1 MICFTRIPL
10 KDFIKKHNPQEPK
23 KETIENFEKE
33 INNLLENAPKQDDEE
48 FQKNEINK
56 FLKNTYGYDCNT
68 YKKVDSAI
76 YVDGEVRV
84 LIEVKALN
92 NRNEFP
98 KNRENPISK
107 AFCQM
112 VLYFLEEIEKEKN
125 NSLKHT
131 IICNAHEFFL
141 FDCKD
146 LLFLKED
153 KRIKD
158 FYKKCAKKEGTDS
171 SKPKFYKDLEQYL
184 QEDFQGELRYTHFN
198 LSNYDPKELP
208 LIYQVLSQEVL
219 LKQRKTLDANTL
231 NKDFYEELLYILGL
245 EEQNDKGKI
254 LIKPSRT
261 QNSLSAALK
270 KKYENLDDEEVMAL
284 LIAWNNR
291 ILFLRLLESLLIS
304 FKHFEKPFLTTENFK
319 DFNAL
324 NTLFFEV
331 LAKKNSE
338 RSLNKEDKILEKIPY
353 LNSSLFDQTPLELKG
368 HEIRLLENKKLEL
381 YQNSVLKK
389 HENYQEKKELPLL
402 KYLFEFLRLY
412 KFTTTPKDIKD
423 NTDTSESRLINP
435 SVLGLVFE
443 KLNGYK
449 EGSFYTPSFITS
461 YMCKESI
468 TPIVLDKFNA
478 IYQWDCENLK
488 ALREKIDR
496 NFSNEKAK
504 EYLNT
509 LLTLRICDPAVG
521 SGHFLVSALN
531 EMVLIAYE
539 LGLIASLYRHE
550 LRLEN
555 DEIIIHHAQTGEIF
569 NYKKPHSEN
578 DPHHQIQKELF
589 ELKKDI
595 IENCLFGV
603 DINPNSCEITK
614 LRLWIELLKYSY
626 YIFEKGKN
634 TNNLETLPN
643 IDINIKC
650 ANSLVSRFALKD
662 KALLKTEKNKNLEYY
677 IAEYKELVK
686 IYKDPKI
693 LESLTRPIKDSNAVR
708 KYAKER
714 LYQELAQNPNK
725 DFKKALN
732 DRIEKIK
739 EAFKLTLEPP
749 QKELKFKKF
758 LKEHLELYGK
768 SILEEAN
775 DNGLELE
782 ALALEKKMA
791 HEGLFHDY
799 TPYPKLDKTD
809 KVVGLEHFNRY
820 VLTSYKDLQ
829 DENERYANALEWRF
843 EFPEVLNDE
852 GDFLGFDCIIGNPPY
867 IRQEH
872 IKDLK
877 PLLQK
882 QYQDFYN
889 STADIYTYFFALA
902 YHLLKEKGFN
912 AFITSNKYARAKY
925 GAKLRELLLKKTTL
939 VSYMELNALKVFE
952 SAAVDTSIMS
962 FIKQTPPK
970 ESDFE
975 YYEPTPND
983 KDDLKSTPHLPMKQN
998 ALSTESFIFANATLL
1013 DLRDKIESVGT
1024 PLKDWDIQINYGIKT
1039 GANEAFII
1047 PTEKREEILKN
1058 CDDAQKDERGM
1069 SERERT
1075 KELIKP
1081 ILRGK
1086 DIKRYSYEW
1095 ADLWVIIAKF
1105 GSHEF
1110 LEVEYPTIYNHLL
1123 QYKDQLEQRGQCR
1136 YSRGPQNSNKPY
1148 PGQHHWLELD
1158 NNPKDSYLQDFEK
1171 EKIVYG
1177 EIVQEPRFYLDNG
1190 ECELGVFYAE
1200 ATSFILTGE
1209 HLRYLLGML
1218 HSKLITFAFKTFY
1231 AGGGLGESGYRYK
1244 KAFIERLP
1252 IPQITEKNQ
1261 ELADKITDG
1270 AKQIL
1275 ALKAK
1280 DPKANTQGLEK
1291 EIDAL
1296 VYQLY
1301 HLTDEEIKTI
1311 ENGQ

>member
-1 MICFTRIPL
+1 MIKFAHMSL
-10 KDFIKKHNPQEPK
+10 KDFIKKYNPQEPK

-33 INNLLENAPKQDDEE
+33 INSLLENAKRQDGEE
-48 FQKNEINK
+48 FQKNEINS
-56 FLKNTYGYDCNT
+56 FLKNTYDYHCNT
-68 YKKVDSAI
+68 YEKVDSAI
-76 YVDGEVRV
+76 YVDGKAWV

-98 KNRENPISK
+98 KNRENPLSK

-112 VLYFLEEIEKEKN
+112 VFYFLKEIKNN
-125 NSLKHT
+125 NSLKHA

-146 LLFLKED
+146 LLFLKDD
-153 KRIKD
+153 KRIKK
-158 FYKKCAKKEGTDS
+158 FYKNCTSKEGTDS

-198 LSNYDPKELP
+198 LSDDFKELP

-219 LKQRKTLDANTL
+219 LKQKKTLDANTL
-231 NKDFYEELLYILGL
+231 DKDFYEELLYILGL
-245 EEQNDKGKI
+245 EEQNEKGKT

-261 QNSLSAALK
+261 KNSLSDALK
-270 KKYENLDDEEVMAL
+270 CSYNNLDDEEVMAL

-291 ILFLRLLESLLIS
+291 ILFLRLLESLLFS
-304 FKHFEKPFLTTENFK
+304 FKHLKLFLTTDNFK

-338 RSLNKEDKILEKIPY
+338 RLPEIKEDKILEKIPY

-368 HEIRLLENKKLEL
+368 YEIKLLDNKKLEI
-381 YQNSVLKK
+381 YKNSVLKK
-389 HENYQEKKELPLL
+389 HEDYQKQKDLKPLPLL
-402 KYLFEFLRLY
+402 KYLFEFLHVY
-412 KFTTTPKDIKD
+412 DFTTTPKDIKD
-423 NTDTSESRLINP
+423 NQNTSESRLINP

-461 YMCKESI
+461 YMCSESI
-468 TPIVLDKFNA
+468 TTIVLDKFNQKYN
-478 IYQWDCENLK
+478 IECKDLKELENYLK
-488 ALREKIDR
+488 NSYKEDKR
-496 NFSNEKAK
+496 K
-504 EYLNT
+504 EYLQV
-509 LLTLRICDPAVG
+509 LLALRICDPAVG

-531 EMVLIAYE
+531 EMVRIAYE
-539 LGLIASLYRHE
+539 LGLIASLYRHS
-550 LRLEN
+550 LRLES
-555 DEIIIHHAQTGEIF
+555 DEIIIQHTQTGEIF

-589 ELKKDI
+589 ELKKSI

-626 YIFEKGKN
+626 YIFEEGKN
-634 TNNLETLPN
+634 TNALETLPN

-650 ANSLVSRFALKD
+650 GNSLIFNFPLNSKLTIGQTLEFS
-662 KALLKTEKNKNLEYY
+662 KNLKAE
-677 IAEYKELVK
+677 IKEYKNSVMF
-686 IYKDPKI
+686 YKEGLGEKAKI
-693 LESLTRPIKDSNAVR
+693 LQNIAKLKSLIINYFIEQHQAKRHLKESLKAFISEYGDGIFDISTAFGMEMLKIARHKDNNYKFVPTLTKKQPSPIGVEAN
-708 KYAKER
+708 R
-714 LYQELAQNPNK
+714 LL
-725 DFKKALN
+725 
-732 DRIEKIK
+732 IKIK
-739 EAFKLTLEPP
+739 ECYETLEN
-749 QKELKFKKF
+749 LKN
-758 LKEHLELYGK
+758 
-768 SILEEAN
+768 S
-775 DNGLELE
+775 
-782 ALALEKKMA
+782 
-791 HEGLFHDY
+791 
-799 TPYPKLDKTD
+799 KT
-809 KVVGLEHFNRY
+809 
-820 VLTSYKDLQ
+820 
-829 DENERYANALEWRF
+829 LEWRF
-843 EFPEVLNDE
+843 EFPEVLDDE

-867 IRQEH
+867 IRQEQ
-872 IKDLK
+872 IRDIK

-882 QYQDFYN
+882 QYPNFYN
-889 STADIYTYFFALA
+889 STADLYTYFFALS

-925 GAKLRELLLKKTTL
+925 GAKLRELLLKKTTI

-970 ESDFE
+970 ESHFK

-983 KDDLKSTPHLPMKQN
+983 KNDLKSARPLRMKQN
-998 ALSTESFIFANATLL
+998 ALSTESFIFADATLL
-1013 DLRDKIESVGT
+1013 DLRDKMESVGA
-1024 PLKDWDIQINYGIKT
+1024 PLKDWDIQIYRGILT

-1047 PTEKREEILKN
+1047 PTEKREGILNACKT
-1058 CDDAQKDERGM
+1058 QE
-1069 SERERT
+1069 EREHT
-1075 KELIKP
+1075 ETLIKP

-1095 ADLWVIIAKF
+1095 AGEWVINTHNGYTSAIKSKIPPVDIEKYPATKAHLDSHFDTIATRSDQ
-1105 GSHEF
+1105 GDTPYHLRNCAY
-1110 LEVEYPTIYNHLL
+1110 LE
-1123 QYKDQLEQRGQCR
+1123 
-1136 YSRGPQNSNKPY
+1136 
-1148 PGQHHWLELD
+1148 
-1158 NNPKDSYLQDFEK
+1158 DFEK

-1190 ECELGVFYAE
+1190 ECELGYFYAE

-1252 IPQITEKNQ
+1252 IPKITPKNQ
-1261 ELADKITDG
+1261 ELAHKITDCTKAILE
-1270 AKQIL
+1270 AKE
-1275 ALKAK
+1275 K
-1280 DPKANTQGLEK
+1280 DPKANTQQLEK

-1301 HLTDEEIKTI
+1301 NLTDEEIKII
-1311 ENGQ
+1311 EEGQEIKSVLP

>member
-1 MICFTRIPL
+1 MDYKKLDLPNTNYPNKEQLKAFKTAFDAFLETNPQENENHQNDAFNDLLKGVFKYKVKPTERIDSAILNDNNKVEVIIEFKALKNPNEFIKKGDLNVKAFHESLFYYLIERRKGNNNLKHLILATIKELYIIDANEFEVFNKDKEIENAFKDCYDRKGNDTSTKAFYDACQKRLNELDHSLKYHYIPL
-10 KDFIKKHNPQEPK
+10 K
-23 KETIENFEKE
+23 KE
-33 INNLLENAPKQDDEE
+33 NLA
-48 FQKNEINK
+48 
-56 FLKNTYGYDCNT
+56 
-68 YKKVDSAI
+68 
-76 YVDGEVRV
+76 
-84 LIEVKALN
+84 
-92 NRNEFP
+92 
-98 KNRENPISK
+98 
-107 AFCQM
+107 
-112 VLYFLEEIEKEKN
+112 
-125 NSLKHT
+125 
-131 IICNAHEFFL
+131 
-141 FDCKD
+141 
-146 LLFLKED
+146 
-153 KRIKD
+153 
-158 FYKKCAKKEGTDS
+158 
-171 SKPKFYKDLEQYL
+171 
-184 QEDFQGELRYTHFN
+184 
-198 LSNYDPKELP
+198 
-208 LIYQVLSQEVL
+208 LIYQALSPNFL
-219 LKQRKTLDANTL
+219 LKIPKYSDANTL

-245 EEQNDKGKI
+245 EEQNEKGKI

-261 QNSLSAALK
+261 QNSLSDALK
-270 KKYENLDDEEVMAL
+270 KKYNNLDDEQVMAL

-304 FKHFEKPFLTTENFK
+304 FKHFEKPFLTIENFTNF
-319 DFNAL
+319 DAL

-331 LAKKNSE
+331 LAKKNNE
-338 RSLNKEDKILEKIPY
+338 RLEEIKEDKILGKIPY
-353 LNSSLFDQTPLELKG
+353 LNSSLFDKTPLELKG
-368 HEIRLLENKKLEL
+368 HEIKSLDNKSLEIYPK
-381 YQNSVLKK
+381 SVFKK
-389 HENYQEKKELPLL
+389 HEKYKNKKDLPLL
-402 KYLFEFLRLY
+402 EYLFKFLHAY
-412 KFTTTPKDIKD
+412 DFTTTPKDIKD
-423 NTDTSESRLINP
+423 NKNTSESRLINP

-468 TPIVLDKFNA
+468 ESIVLDKFNQNYN
-478 IYQWDCENLK
+478 IECDKLK
-488 ALREKIDR
+488 ELKNYLKNSYKEDKR
-496 NFSNEKAK
+496 K
-504 EYLNT
+504 EYLQ
-509 LLTLRICDPAVG
+509 LFLTLRICDPAVG

-531 EMVLIAYE
+531 EMVWVAYK
-539 LGLIASLYRHE
+539 LGLIASLPLDATLE
-550 LRLEN
+550 LEN
-555 DEIIIHHAQTGEIF
+555 DEIIIHMPTPTQKDKIF
-569 NYKKPHSEN
+569 NYKKPDKEN
-578 DPHHQIQKELF
+578 NLHQIQKELF
-589 ELKKDI
+589 ELKKSI

-626 YIFEKGKN
+626 YIFEEGKN
-634 TNNLETLPN
+634 TNALETLPN

-650 ANSLVSRFALKD
+650 GNSLISRFALKD
-662 KALLKTEKNKNLEYY
+662 KALLKNEKNQNLKYS

-693 LESLTRPIKDSNAVR
+693 LETITHPIKDSDVVG

-714 LYQELAQNPNK
+714 LYQELKQNPNK

-739 EAFKLTLEPP
+739 KAFKLTLDPP

-758 LKEHLELYGK
+758 LKEHLELYGR
-768 SILEEAN
+768 SILEETN
-775 DNGLELE
+775 YNGLELE
-782 ALALEKKMA
+782 ALALEKQMA
-791 HEGLFHDY
+791 NLFFDY
-799 TPYPKLDKTD
+799 RPYPKLDKSD

-852 GDFLGFDCIIGNPPY
+852 GNFLGFDCIIGNPPY
-867 IRQEH
+867 IRQEQ

-877 PLLQK
+877 PLLEK

-902 YHLLKEKGFN
+902 YHLLKEKGFS

-925 GAKLRELLLKKTTL
+925 GAKLREWLLKKTTL

-970 ESDFE
+970 ESDFK

-983 KDDLKSTPHLPMKQN
+983 KDDLKAPPYLTMKQN

-1013 DLRDKIESVGT
+1013 DLRDKMESVGT

-1047 PTEKREEILKN
+1047 TTEKRGEILNACKT
-1058 CDDAQKDERGM
+1058 QEERK
-1069 SERERT
+1069 RT
-1075 KELIKP
+1075 EALIKP

-1095 ADLWVIIAKF
+1095 AGEWLINTHNGYTSNLKSKIPPIDIEKYPATKAHLDSHYDTIATRCDQ
-1105 GSHEF
+1105 GDTPYHLRNCAY
-1110 LEVEYPTIYNHLL
+1110 LE
-1123 QYKDQLEQRGQCR
+1123 
-1136 YSRGPQNSNKPY
+1136 
-1148 PGQHHWLELD
+1148 
-1158 NNPKDSYLQDFEK
+1158 DFEK

-1190 ECELGVFYAE
+1190 ECELGYFYAE

-1261 ELADKITDG
+1261 ELARKITDG

-1275 ALKAK
+1275 ALKEK

-1301 HLTDEEIKTI
+1301 NLTDEEIKII
-1311 ENGQ
+1311 EEGQ

>member
-1 MICFTRIPL
+1 MIKFAHIPL
-10 KDFIKKHNPQEPK
+10 KDFIKKYNPQEPK

-33 INNLLENAPKQDDEE
+33 INSLLENAKRQDGEE
-48 FQKNEINK
+48 FQKNEINS
-56 FLKNTYGYDCNT
+56 FLKNTYGYHCNT
-68 YKKVDSAI
+68 YEKVDSAI
-76 YVDGEVRV
+76 CVDGKAWV

-98 KNRENPISK
+98 KDRENPLSK

-112 VLYFLEEIEKEKN
+112 VFYFLNAIENN
-125 NSLKHT
+125 NSLKHA

-146 LLFLKED
+146 FCTLFQND
-153 KRIKD
+153 KRITDFHKD
-158 FYKKCAKKEGTDS
+158 CAKKEGTD
-171 SKPKFYKDLEQYL
+171 PKTKRFYSDLEEYL
-184 QEDFQGELRYTHFN
+184 KKDFKGELRYTYFN
-198 LSNYDPKELP
+198 LSSYDPKE
-208 LIYQVLSQEVL
+208 LIYQVLSHEVL
-219 LKQRKTLDANTL
+219 LKQKKTLDANTL

-245 EEQNDKGKI
+245 EEQNEKGKI

-261 QNSLSAALK
+261 QNSLSDALK
-270 KKYENLDDEEVMAL
+270 KEYNNLDDEEVMAL

-304 FKHFEKPFLTTENFK
+304 FKHFEKPFLTIENFTN
-319 DFNAL
+319 FNAL

-331 LAKKNSE
+331 LAKKNNE
-338 RSLNKEDKILEKIPY
+338 RSLDKEDKILVKIPY
-353 LNSSLFDQTPLELKG
+353 LNSSLFDKTPLELKG
-368 HEIRLLENKKLEL
+368 HEIKSLSNKSLEIYPK
-381 YQNSVLKK
+381 SILKK
-389 HENYQEKKELPLL
+389 DKDYQEKKDLPLL
-402 KYLFEFLRLY
+402 EYLFAFLHVY
-412 KFTTTPKDIKD
+412 DFTTTPKDIKD
-423 NTDTSESRLINP
+423 NRNTSESRLINP

-468 TPIVLDKFNA
+468 KTIVLDKFNQKYN
-478 IYQWDCENLK
+478 IECENLK
-488 ALREKIDR
+488 ELKNYLKNSYKEDKR
-496 NFSNEKAK
+496 K
-504 EYLNT
+504 EYLQV
-509 LLTLRICDPAVG
+509 LLALRVCDPAVG

-531 EMVLIAYE
+531 EMVQIAYK
-539 LGLIASLYRHE
+539 LGLIVSLYRHS
-550 LRLEN
+550 LTLEN
-555 DEIIIHHAQTGEIF
+555 DEIIIHTPENKVFKYTI
-569 NYKKPHSEN
+569 PHSEN

-626 YIFEKGKN
+626 YIFEEGKN
-634 TNNLETLPN
+634 TNALETLPN

-650 ANSLVSRFALKD
+650 GNSLISRFALKD
-662 KALLKTEKNKNLEYY
+662 KALLKTKKNQNLEYS

-693 LESLTRPIKDSNAVR
+693 LETLTHPIKDSDAVG

-714 LYQELAQNPNK
+714 LYQELKQNPNK

-739 EAFKLTLEPP
+739 KAFKLTLDPP
-749 QKELKFKKF
+749 PKELKFKKF

-768 SILEEAN
+768 SILEEIN
-775 DNGLELE
+775 YNGLELE
-782 ALALEKKMA
+782 ALALEKQMA
-791 HEGLFHDY
+791 SEKLFHDY
-799 TPYPKLDKTD
+799 RPYPKLDKTD
-809 KVVGLEHFNRY
+809 RVVGLEHFNLY

-843 EFPEVLNDE
+843 EFPEVLDDE
-852 GDFLGFDCIIGNPPY
+852 GNFLGFDYIIGNPPY
-867 IRQEH
+867 IRQEQ
-872 IKDLK
+872 IKDIK
-877 PLLQK
+877 PLLEK

-889 STADIYTYFFALA
+889 STADIYTYFFALS
-902 YHLLKEKGFN
+902 YHLLKEKGFS

-925 GAKLRELLLKKTTL
+925 GAKLREWLLKKTTI

-970 ESDFE
+970 ESRFK
-975 YYEPTPND
+975 YYEPIPDD
-983 KDDLKSTPHLPMKQN
+983 KSDLKSARSLPMKQN

-1013 DLRDKIESVGT
+1013 DLRDKMESVGT

-1039 GANEAFII
+1039 GVNEAFII
-1047 PTEKREEILKN
+1047 TTEKREEILNACKT
-1058 CDDAQKDERGM
+1058 QEERK
-1069 SERERT
+1069 RT
-1075 KELIKP
+1075 ETLIKP

-1095 ADLWVIIAKF
+1095 ADLWVINTHNGYTSNLKFKIPPIDIEKYPATKAHLDAHWDTIATRSDQ
-1105 GSHEF
+1105 GDTPYHLRNCAY
-1110 LEVEYPTIYNHLL
+1110 LE
-1123 QYKDQLEQRGQCR
+1123 
-1136 YSRGPQNSNKPY
+1136 
-1148 PGQHHWLELD
+1148 
-1158 NNPKDSYLQDFEK
+1158 DFEK

-1190 ECELGVFYAE
+1190 ECELGYFYAE

-1252 IPQITEKNQ
+1252 IPKITPQNQ
-1261 ELADKITDG
+1261 ELAHKITDC
-1270 AKQIL
+1270 AKAIL
-1275 ALKAK
+1275 EAKEK
-1280 DPKANTQGLEK
+1280 DPKANTQKLEK

-1301 HLTDEEIKTI
+1301 NLTDEEIKII
-1311 ENGQ
+1311 EEGQEIKSALP

>member
-1 MICFTRIPL
+1 MIRFTRISL
-10 KDFIKKHNPQEPK
+10 KDFIKKYNSPTPT

-33 INNLLENAPKQDDEE
+33 INSLLENAPRQDDEE
-48 FQKNEINK
+48 FQKNEINE
-56 FLKNTYGYDCNT
+56 FLKNTYGYRCNT
-68 YKKVDSAI
+68 NKKVDSAI
-76 YVDGEVRV
+76 YVDKEVQV

-92 NRNEFP
+92 KKTEFP
-98 KNRENPISK
+98 KDKENPLSK

-112 VLYFLEEIEKEKN
+112 VLYFLEEMEKN

-146 LLFLKED
+146 LLFLNED
-153 KRIKD
+153 KQIKK
-158 FYKKCAKKEGTDS
+158 FYKNYAQKEGTDS
-171 SKPKFYKDLEQYL
+171 SKPRFYEDLEQYL
-184 QEDFQGELRYTHFN
+184 QKDFQGELPYTYFN
-198 LSNYDPKELP
+198 LNDDFKELP

-219 LKQRKTLDANTL
+219 LKQKKTLDANTL

-245 EEQNDKGKI
+245 EEQNDKGKT

-261 QNSLSAALK
+261 QNSLSYALK
-270 KKYENLDDEEVMAL
+270 EQYKDLDDEEVMAL

-304 FKHFEKPFLTTENFK
+304 FKYFEKPFLTTDNFK

-353 LNSSLFDQTPLELKG
+353 LNSSLFDQTLLESEG
-368 HEIRLLENKKLEL
+368 HEIRFLENKELEL

-389 HENYQEKKELPLL
+389 HEDYQKQKDWTLL
-402 KYLFEFLRLY
+402 KYLFAFLRVY
-412 KFTTTPKDIKD
+412 DFTTTPKDIKD
-423 NTDTSESRLINP
+423 NTNTSESRLINP

-468 TPIVLDKFNA
+468 TPIVLDKFNQTYK
-478 IYQWDCENLK
+478 IECENLTE
-488 ALREKIDR
+488 LRNHLQNSYKEGKR
-496 NFSNEKAK
+496 K

-509 LLTLRICDPAVG
+509 LLTLRVCDPAVG

-531 EMVLIAYE
+531 EMVRVAYD

-550 LRLEN
+550 IRLEN
-555 DEIIIHHAQTGEIF
+555 DEIIIHTPEDKVF
-569 NYKKPHSEN
+569 NYTIPHSEN
-578 DPHHQIQKELF
+578 DPYHQIQKELF
-589 ELKKDI
+589 ELKKSI

-626 YIFEKGKN
+626 YIFEEGKN
-634 TNNLETLPN
+634 TNTLETLPN

-650 ANSLVSRFALKD
+650 GNSLIFRFALKD

-693 LESLTRPIKDSNAVR
+693 LETLTHPIKDSNAVR

-843 EFPEVLNDE
+843 EFPEVLDDE
-852 GDFLGFDCIIGNPPY
+852 GNFLGFDCIIGNPPY

-877 PLLQK
+877 PLLAK
-882 QYQDFYN
+882 QYHDFYN
-889 STADIYTYFFALA
+889 SSSDIYTYFFALA
-902 YHLLKEKGFN
+902 LNLLKEKGFN

-939 VSYMELNALKVFE
+939 ASYMELNALKKVFE
-952 SAAVDTSIMS
+952 SATVDTSIIS
-962 FIKQTPPK
+962 FIKQPPLK
-970 ESDFE
+970 ESVFN
-975 YYEPTPND
+975 YYEPTEND
-983 KDDLKSTPHLPMKQN
+983 KENLKNTPFLPMKQN
-998 ALSTESFIFANATLL
+998 VLQKESFIFADPALL
-1013 DLRDKIESVGT
+1013 DLRDKMENIGT
-1024 PLKDWDIQINYGIKT
+1024 PLKDWGIQIYRGILT
-1039 GANEAFII
+1039 GCNEAFII
-1047 PTEKREEILKN
+1047 PTEKRDAILKN
-1058 CDDAQKDERGM
+1058 CDDAQKDGMGM

-1081 ILRGK
+1081 ILRGR
-1086 DIKRYSYEW
+1086 DIKRYRYEW
-1095 ADLWVIIAKF
+1095 AGEWVINTHNGYTSF
-1105 GSHEF
+1105 SHKIPPIDIEQ
-1110 LEVEYPTIYNHLL
+1110 YPAIKAHLDSHWD
-1123 QYKDQLEQRGQCR
+1123 KISKRDDQG
-1136 YSRGPQNSNKPY
+1136 NTPY
-1148 PGQHHWLELD
+1148 HLRNCAYIE
-1158 NNPKDSYLQDFEK
+1158 DFEK

-1209 HLRYLLGML
+1209 HLHYLLGML
-1218 HSKLITFAFKTFY
+1218 HSQLVTFAFKTFY

-1252 IPQITEKNQ
+1252 IPQITSKNQ
-1261 ELADKITDG
+1261 ELAHKITDCTER
-1270 AKQIL
+1270 IL
-1275 ALKAK
+1275 KSKEK
-1280 DPKANTQGLEK
+1280 DPKANTQRLEK

-1311 ENGQ
+1311 EDGQ

>member
-1 MICFTRIPL
+1 MIKFAHISL

-33 INNLLENAPKQDDEE
+33 INSLLENAPRQDDEE

-56 FLKNTYGYDCNT
+56 FLKNAYGYDCNT
-68 YKKVDSAI
+68 NKKVDSAI
-76 YVDGEVRV
+76 YVDKEVRV

-92 NRNEFP
+92 NKTEFP
-98 KNRENPISK
+98 KDRENPLSK

-125 NSLKHT
+125 NSLKHA

-141 FDCKD
+141 FDCKN

-153 KRIKD
+153 KRIKK
-158 FYKKCAKKEGTDS
+158 FYDSYAKKEGTDS

-184 QEDFQGELRYTHFN
+184 QKDFQGELRYTHFN
-198 LSNYDPKELP
+198 LSDDFKEFP
-208 LIYQVLSQEVL
+208 LIYQVLSHEVL

-270 KKYENLDDEEVMAL
+270 YSYTNLDDEEVMAL

-331 LAKKNSE
+331 LAKKNNE
-338 RSLNKEDKILEKIPY
+338 RLKEIKEDKILEKIPY

-368 HEIRLLENKKLEL
+368 YEIKLLDNKKLEI
-381 YQNSVLKK
+381 YKNSVLKK
-389 HENYQEKKELPLL
+389 HEDYQKEKDLKPLPLL
-402 KYLFEFLRLY
+402 EYLFAFLRVY
-412 KFTTTPKDIKD
+412 DFTTTPKDIKD
-423 NTDTSESRLINP
+423 NQNTSESRLINP

-468 TPIVLDKFNA
+468 TPIVLDKFNQTYK
-478 IYQWDCENLK
+478 IECDNLK
-488 ALREKIDR
+488 ELKNYLKNSYKEDKR
-496 NFSNEKAK
+496 K
-504 EYLNT
+504 EYLQL

-531 EMVLIAYE
+531 EMVWIAFK
-539 LGLIASLYRHE
+539 LGLIASLHRYD
-550 LRLEN
+550 LKLEN
-555 DEIIIHHAQTGEIF
+555 DEIIIHYTPTGEIF
-569 NYKKPHSEN
+569 NYKKPDSEN
-578 DPHHQIQKELF
+578 DPHHHIQKELF
-589 ELKKDI
+589 NLKKDI

-626 YIFEKGKN
+626 YIFENGKN

-650 ANSLVSRFALKD
+650 ANSLISRFALKD
-662 KALLKTEKNKNLEYY
+662 KALLKTEKNKNLKYY

-693 LESLTRPIKDSNAVR
+693 LETLTHPIKDSDAVR

-714 LYQELAQNPNK
+714 LYQELAQNPNQ

-739 EAFKLTLEPP
+739 EAFKLTLESP

-791 HEGLFHDY
+791 HEGLFHNY
-799 TPYPKLDKTD
+799 TPYPKLDKSD

-843 EFPEVLNDE
+843 EFPEVLDDE
-852 GDFLGFDCIIGNPPY
+852 GNFLGFDCIIGNPPY

-902 YHLLKEKGFN
+902 YHLLKEKGFS

-925 GAKLRELLLKKTTL
+925 GANLREWLLKKTTI

-952 SAAVDTSIMS
+952 SAAVDTSIIS
-962 FIKQTPPK
+962 FIKQAPPK
-970 ESDFE
+970 ESDFK

-983 KDDLKSTPHLPMKQN
+983 KDDLKNTPFLSMKQN
-998 ALSTESFIFANATLL
+998 ALSTESFIFANAALL
-1013 DLRDKIESVGT
+1013 DLRDKMESIGT
-1024 PLKDWDIQINYGIKT
+1024 PLKDWDIQIYRGILT
-1039 GANEAFII
+1039 GCNEAFII
-1047 PTEKREEILKN
+1047 PTEKRDAILNACKT
-1058 CDDAQKDERGM
+1058 QE
-1069 SERERT
+1069 ERERT
-1075 KELIKP
+1075 ETLIKP

-1095 ADLWVIIAKF
+1095 ADLWVINTHNGYTSALKSKIPPIDIAKYPATKAHLDAHWNIIATRCDQ
-1105 GSHEF
+1105 GDTPYHLRNCAY
-1110 LEVEYPTIYNHLL
+1110 LE
-1123 QYKDQLEQRGQCR
+1123 
-1136 YSRGPQNSNKPY
+1136 
-1148 PGQHHWLELD
+1148 
-1158 NNPKDSYLQDFEK
+1158 DFEK
-1171 EKIVYG
+1171 EKIVYPETSQG
-1177 EIVQEPRFYLDNG
+1177 AYFIYENSGIFLEKTAFMIVSDAYNLK
-1190 ECELGVFYAE
+1190 L
-1200 ATSFILTGE
+1200 LTA
-1209 HLRYLLGML
+1209 LLN
-1218 HSKLITFAFKTFY
+1218 SKLITFYFKNFC
-1231 AGGGLGESGYRYK
+1231 GGCILGKSGYQYNK
-1244 KAFIERLP
+1244 HALEKIP

-1261 ELADKITDG
+1261 ELAHKITDG

-1275 ALKAK
+1275 ALKEK
-1280 DPKANTQGLEK
+1280 DPKANTQKLEK

-1301 HLTDEEIKTI
+1301 NLTDEEIKII

>member
-1 MICFTRIPL
+1 MIKFARTPL

-23 KETIENFEKE
+23 KEIIENFEKE
-33 INNLLENAPKQDDEE
+33 INSLLENAPRQDDEE

-56 FLKNTYGYDCNT
+56 FFLKTYGYECNT
-68 YKKVDSAI
+68 RKKVDSAI
-76 YVDGEVRV
+76 YVDKEVRV

-92 NRNEFP
+92 NKIEFP
-98 KNRENPISK
+98 KNRENPLSK

-131 IICNAHEFFL
+131 IICNMHEFFL

-153 KRIKD
+153 KRIKK
-158 FYKKCAKKEGTDS
+158 FYKNYDKKEGTDS
-171 SKPKFYKDLEQYL
+171 SKPRFYQDLEQYL
-184 QEDFQGELRYTHFN
+184 QKDFQGELRYTYFN
-198 LSNYDPKELP
+198 LSDDLKELP
-208 LIYQVLSQEVL
+208 LIYQVLSQEIL
-219 LKQRKTLDANTL
+219 LKQKKTLDANTL

-261 QNSLSAALK
+261 QNSLSDALK
-270 KKYENLDDEEVMAL
+270 EQYTDLDDEEVMAL

-304 FKHFEKPFLTTENFK
+304 FEHFEKPFLTTDNFK

-338 RSLNKEDKILEKIPY
+338 RLKEIKQDKILQKIPY
-353 LNSSLFDQTPLELKG
+353 LNSSLFDKTPLELKG
-368 HEIRLLENKKLEL
+368 HEIKLLNNKPLEI
-381 YQNSVLKK
+381 YPKSVLKK
-389 HENYQEKKELPLL
+389 HEDYQKDKPLPLL
-402 KYLFEFLRLY
+402 EYFFKFLRLY

-468 TPIVLDKFNA
+468 MSIVRDKFNQKYK
-478 IYQWDCENLK
+478 IECENLK
-488 ALREKIDR
+488 ELKNYLKNSYKEDKR
-496 NFSNEKAK
+496 K
-504 EYLNT
+504 EYLQL
-509 LLTLRICDPAVG
+509 LLTLRVCDPAVG

-531 EMVLIAYE
+531 EMVLIAYD
-539 LGLIASLYRHE
+539 LGFIASLYRHE

-555 DEIIIHHAQTGEIF
+555 DEIIIHTPKNEVFKYTI
-569 NYKKPHSEN
+569 PHSEN
-578 DPHHQIQKELF
+578 DPHHHIQKELF

-626 YIFEKGKN
+626 YIFEEGKN

-650 ANSLVSRFALKD
+650 ANSLISRFNLNDDLK
-662 KALLKTEKNKNLEYY
+662 KIPNIKKK
-677 IAEYKELVK
+677 IQEYKDLVAQ
-686 IYKDPKI
+686 YKDPNPLYPLNKADLINKI
-693 LESLTRPIKDSNAVR
+693 QDLKNTFSLTLKDPKTKA
-708 KYAKER
+708 
-714 LYQELAQNPNK
+714 ELE
-725 DFKKALN
+725 KA
-732 DRIEKIK
+732 IEKHIK
-739 EAFKLTLEPP
+739 KYNFFALDDKSLLDGLNYFIPSLFGTLKLSPKEEEEAFAS
-749 QKELKFKKF
+749 
-758 LKEHLELYGK
+758 YGR
-768 SILEEAN
+768 IR
-775 DNGLELE
+775 
-782 ALALEKKMA
+782 ALRK
-791 HEGLFHDY
+791 
-799 TPYPKLDKTD
+799 KLDD
-809 KVVGLEHFNRY
+809 ALSGGEYH
-820 VLTSYKDLQ
+820 
-829 DENERYANALEWRF
+829 NAFEWRF
-843 EFPEVLNDE
+843 EFPEVLDDE

-877 PLLQK
+877 PLLEK
-882 QYQDFYN
+882 QYHDFYN

-902 YHLLKEKGFN
+902 LNLLKEKGFN

-925 GAKLRELLLKKTTL
+925 GTKLREWLLKKTTI
-939 VSYMELNALKVFE
+939 VSYMELNALKKVFE
-952 SAAVDTSIMS
+952 SAAVDTSIIS
-962 FIKQTPPK
+962 FIKQPPLK
-970 ESDFE
+970 ESVFK

-983 KDDLKSTPHLPMKQN
+983 KDDLKNTPSLLMKQN

-1024 PLKDWDIQINYGIKT
+1024 PLKDWGIQINYGIKT

-1047 PTEKREEILKN
+1047 PTEKRDAILNACKT
-1058 CDDAQKDERGM
+1058 QE
-1069 SERERT
+1069 ERERT
-1075 KELIKP
+1075 EELIKP

-1095 ADLWVIIAKF
+1095 ADLWVINTHNGYTSALKSKIPPIDIEKYPATKAHLDAHYDIIATRCDQ
-1105 GSHEF
+1105 GDTPYHLRNCAY
-1110 LEVEYPTIYNHLL
+1110 LE
-1123 QYKDQLEQRGQCR
+1123 
-1136 YSRGPQNSNKPY
+1136 
-1148 PGQHHWLELD
+1148 
-1158 NNPKDSYLQDFEK
+1158 DFEK

-1190 ECELGVFYAE
+1190 ECELGGFYAE

-1261 ELADKITDG
+1261 ELAQKITDY
-1270 AKQIL
+1270 AEQIL
-1275 ALKAK
+1275 QAKAK
-1280 DPKANTQGLEK
+1280 DPKANTQELEK

-1301 HLTDEEIKTI
+1301 NLTDEEIKII

>member
-1 MICFTRIPL
+1 MIRFAHISL

-23 KETIENFEKE
+23 RETIENFEKE
-33 INNLLENAPKQDDEE
+33 INSLLENAPRQDDEE

-56 FLKNTYGYDCNT
+56 FLKNAYGYDCNT
-68 YKKVDSAI
+68 SKKVDSAI
-76 YVDGEVRV
+76 YVDGKAWV

-92 NRNEFP
+92 NKTEFP
-98 KNRENPISK
+98 KNRENPLSK

-131 IICNAHEFFL
+131 IICNVHEFFL

-146 LLFLKED
+146 LLFLKD
-153 KRIKD
+153 DNRIKK
-158 FYKKCAKKEGTDS
+158 FYDNYAKKEGTDS

-184 QEDFQGELRYTHFN
+184 KEDFQGKLPYTYFN
-198 LSNYDPKELP
+198 LNDDFKELP

-219 LKQRKTLDANTL
+219 LKQKKTIDANTL

-245 EEQNDKGKI
+245 EEKNEKGKI

-261 QNSLSAALK
+261 ENSLSDALK
-270 KKYENLDDEEVMAL
+270 KQYKNLDDEEVMAL

-304 FKHFEKPFLTTENFK
+304 FKHFEKPFLTTDNFK

-338 RSLNKEDKILEKIPY
+338 RLPAIKENKILEKIPY
-353 LNSSLFDQTPLELKG
+353 LNSGLFDQTDLELKG
-368 HEIRLLENKKLEL
+368 YRIRSLNNEPLEIYPK
-381 YQNSVLKK
+381 SVLKK
-389 HENYQEKKELPLL
+389 HEEYQEQKDSPLL
-402 KYLFEFLRLY
+402 LEYLFEFLRVY
-412 KFTTTPKDIKD
+412 DFTTTPKDIKD
-423 NTDTSESRLINP
+423 NQNTSESVLINP

-461 YMCKESI
+461 HMCKESI
-468 TPIVLDKFNA
+468 TPIVLDKFNQTYN
-478 IYQWDCENLK
+478 IECENLTELK
-488 ALREKIDR
+488 NYFKDNYSYKEDKR
-496 NFSNEKAK
+496 K

-531 EMVLIAYE
+531 EMVLIAYK
-539 LGLIASLYRHE
+539 LGLVASLYRCD

-555 DEIIIHHAQTGEIF
+555 DEIIIHMPEDKVFKYTI
-569 NYKKPHSEN
+569 PHSEN

-626 YIFEKGKN
+626 YIFEEGKN
-634 TNNLETLPN
+634 TNALETLPN

-650 ANSLVSRFALKD
+650 ANSLIFNFPLNSKLTIGQTLEFS
-662 KALLKTEKNKNLEYY
+662 KNLKAE
-677 IAEYKELVK
+677 IKEYKNSVMF
-686 IYKDPKI
+686 YKEGLGEKAKI
-693 LESLTRPIKDSNAVR
+693 LQNIAKLKSLIINYFIEQHQAKRHLKESLKAFISEYGDGIFDISTAFGMEMLKIARHKDNNYRFNPTLTKKQPSPILGVEA
-708 KYAKER
+708 
-714 LYQELAQNPNK
+714 NK
-725 DFKKALN
+725 LL
-732 DRIEKIK
+732 IKIK
-739 EAFKLTLEPP
+739 ECYETLEN
-749 QKELKFKKF
+749 LKN
-758 LKEHLELYGK
+758 
-768 SILEEAN
+768 S
-775 DNGLELE
+775 
-782 ALALEKKMA
+782 
-791 HEGLFHDY
+791 
-799 TPYPKLDKTD
+799 KT
-809 KVVGLEHFNRY
+809 
-820 VLTSYKDLQ
+820 
-829 DENERYANALEWRF
+829 LEWRF

-872 IKDLK
+872 IREIK
-877 PLLQK
+877 PLLEK

-889 STADIYTYFFALA
+889 STADIYTYFFALS
-902 YHLLKEKGFN
+902 YHLLKDKGFN

-925 GAKLRELLLKKTTL
+925 GAQLRELLLKKTTL
-939 VSYMELNALKVFE
+939 VSYMELNALKKVFE
-952 SAAVDTSIMS
+952 SATVDTSIIH
-962 FIKQTPPK
+962 FIKQPPLK
-970 ESDFE
+970 ESVFK
-975 YYEPTPND
+975 YYEPTEND
-983 KDDLKSTPHLPMKQN
+983 KKNLKNTPSLLMRQN
-998 ALSTESFIFANATLL
+998 ALSTESFIFADATLL
-1013 DLRDKIESVGT
+1013 DLRDKMESIGT

-1047 PTEKREEILKN
+1047 PTEKREEILNACKM
-1058 CDDAQKDERGM
+1058 QEERK
-1069 SERERT
+1069 RT
-1075 KELIKP
+1075 EALIKP

-1086 DIKRYSYEW
+1086 DIKRYCYEW
-1095 ADLWVIIAKF
+1095 ADLWVINTHNGYTSALKSKIPPIDIEKYPAIKAHLDSHFDTIATRSDQ
-1105 GSHEF
+1105 GDTPYNLRNCAY
-1110 LEVEYPTIYNHLL
+1110 LE
-1123 QYKDQLEQRGQCR
+1123 
-1136 YSRGPQNSNKPY
+1136 
-1148 PGQHHWLELD
+1148 
-1158 NNPKDSYLQDFEK
+1158 DFEK

-1190 ECELGVFYAE
+1190 ECELGYFYAE
-1200 ATSFILTGE
+1200 ATIFILTGE

-1261 ELADKITDG
+1261 ELADKITDC
-1270 AKQIL
+1270 AERIL
-1275 ALKAK
+1275 KSKEK
-1280 DPKANTQGLEK
+1280 DPKANTQELEK
-1291 EIDAL
+1291 EIDTL

-1301 HLTDEEIKTI
+1301 NLTDEEIKII
-1311 ENGQ
+1311 EDGQ

>member
-1 MICFTRIPL
+1 MIRFAHISL

-23 KETIENFEKE
+23 KETIEKFEKE
-33 INNLLENAPKQDDEE
+33 INSLLENAKRQDDEE

-56 FLKNTYGYDCNT
+56 FLKNAYGYDCNT
-68 YKKVDSAI
+68 SKKVDSAI

-92 NRNEFP
+92 KKTEFP
-98 KNRENPISK
+98 KNRENPLSK

-125 NSLKHT
+125 NSLKHA
-131 IICNAHEFFL
+131 IICNSHEFFL

-153 KRIKD
+153 KRIKK
-158 FYKKCAKKEGTDS
+158 FYENYAKKEGTDS

-184 QEDFQGELRYTHFN
+184 QKDFQGELRYTHFN
-198 LSNYDPKELP
+198 LSDDFKELP
-208 LIYQVLSQEVL
+208 LIYQVLSHEVL
-219 LKQRKTLDANTL
+219 LKQRKTLDTNTL

-270 KKYENLDDEEVMAL
+270 EKYKDLDDEEVMAL

-338 RSLNKEDKILEKIPY
+338 RLKEIKENKILEKIPY
-353 LNSSLFDQTPLELKG
+353 LNSSLFDKTPLELKG
-368 HEIRLLENKKLEL
+368 YEIKLLDNKKLEI
-381 YQNSVLKK
+381 YKNSVLKK
-389 HENYQEKKELPLL
+389 HEEYQKQKDLPLL
-402 KYLFEFLRLY
+402 EYFFAFLRLY

-468 TPIVLDKFNA
+468 TPIVRDKFNA
-478 IYQWDCENLK
+478 IYQWDCKDLE

-531 EMVLIAYE
+531 EMVWIAYK
-539 LGLIASLYRHE
+539 LGLIASLHRYS
-550 LRLEN
+550 LTLEN
-555 DEIIIHHAQTGEIF
+555 DEIIIHYTPTGEIF
-569 NYKKPHSEN
+569 NYKKPDSEN

-589 ELKKDI
+589 ELKKSI

-626 YIFEKGKN
+626 YIFEEGKN

-650 ANSLVSRFALKD
+650 ANSLISRFALKD

-693 LESLTRPIKDSNAVR
+693 LETLTHPIKDSKAVR

-732 DRIEKIK
+732 DRIEKVK
-739 EAFKLTLEPP
+739 EVFKLTLDPS

-758 LKEHLELYGK
+758 LKEHLELYGR

-782 ALALEKKMA
+782 ALALEKQMA
-791 HEGLFHDY
+791 NLFFDY
-799 TPYPKLDKTD
+799 KPYPKLDKSD

-877 PLLQK
+877 PLLEK

-889 STADIYTYFFALA
+889 STADIYTYFFALS
-902 YHLLKEKGFN
+902 YHLLKEKGFS

-925 GAKLRELLLKKTTL
+925 GTKLREWLLKKTTL

-952 SAAVDTSIMS
+952 SATVDTSIMN

-970 ESDFE
+970 ESGFK
-975 YYEPTPND
+975 YYEPTLND
-983 KDDLKSTPHLPMKQN
+983 KDDLKSTPSLLMKQN

-1024 PLKDWDIQINYGIKT
+1024 PLKDWDIQIYRGILT

-1047 PTEKREEILKN
+1047 PTEKRDAILNACKT
-1058 CDDAQKDERGM
+1058 QE
-1069 SERERT
+1069 ERERT
-1075 KELIKP
+1075 ERLIKP

-1095 ADLWVIIAKF
+1095 VHLWVIATFPSLKLDIDDYLSLKTYLSQFRPRIDQSGEKNCRKKTNNQWFETQDNIAY
-1105 GSHEF
+1105 HE
-1110 LEVEYPTIYNHLL
+1110 
-1123 QYKDQLEQRGQCR
+1123 
-1136 YSRGPQNSNKPY
+1136 
-1148 PGQHHWLELD
+1148 
-1158 NNPKDSYLQDFEK
+1158 DFEK

-1252 IPQITEKNQ
+1252 IPQITPKNQ
-1261 ELADKITDG
+1261 ELAQKIT
-1270 AKQIL
+1270 ALVEQIL
-1275 ALKAK
+1275 QAKAK
-1280 DPKANTQGLEK
+1280 DPKANTQELEK

-1301 HLTDEEIKTI
+1301 NLTDEEIKTI

>member
-1 MICFTRIPL
+1 MDYKKLDLPNTNYPSKEQLEAFKTAFDAFLETNPQENENHQNDAFNDLLKGVFKYKVKPTKRIDSAILNDNDKVEVIIEFKALKNPNEFIKKGDLNVKALHESLFYYLIERKDGNNNLKHLILATIKELYIIDANEFEIFNKDKEIENAFENCHDRKGNDTRTEAFYDVCQKHLNELDHSLKYHHIPL
-10 KDFIKKHNPQEPK
+10 K
-23 KETIENFEKE
+23 KE
-33 INNLLENAPKQDDEE
+33 NLA
-48 FQKNEINK
+48 
-56 FLKNTYGYDCNT
+56 
-68 YKKVDSAI
+68 
-76 YVDGEVRV
+76 
-84 LIEVKALN
+84 
-92 NRNEFP
+92 
-98 KNRENPISK
+98 
-107 AFCQM
+107 
-112 VLYFLEEIEKEKN
+112 
-125 NSLKHT
+125 
-131 IICNAHEFFL
+131 
-141 FDCKD
+141 
-146 LLFLKED
+146 
-153 KRIKD
+153 
-158 FYKKCAKKEGTDS
+158 
-171 SKPKFYKDLEQYL
+171 
-184 QEDFQGELRYTHFN
+184 
-198 LSNYDPKELP
+198 
-208 LIYQVLSQEVL
+208 LIYQALSPNFL
-219 LKQRKTLDANTL
+219 LKIPKYSDANTL

-261 QNSLSAALK
+261 KNSLSAALK
-270 KKYENLDDEEVMAL
+270 EQYKNLDDEEVMAL

-304 FKHFEKPFLTTENFK
+304 FEHFENPFLTIENFET
-319 DFNAL
+319 FNAL

-331 LAKKNSE
+331 LAKKNNE
-338 RSLNKEDKILEKIPY
+338 RLKEIKEDEILRKIPY
-353 LNSSLFDQTPLELKG
+353 LNSSLFDKTPLELKG
-368 HEIRLLENKKLEL
+368 HEIKLLDNKKLEI
-381 YQNSVLKK
+381 YKNSVLKK
-389 HENYQEKKELPLL
+389 HEDYQKDEPLPLL
-402 KYLFEFLRLY
+402 KYLFEFLRVY
-412 KFTTTPKDIKD
+412 DFTTTPKDIKD
-423 NTDTSESRLINP
+423 NQKKSESRLINP

-478 IYQWDCENLK
+478 IYQWDCENLE

-509 LLTLRICDPAVG
+509 LLTLRVCDPAVG

-531 EMVLIAYE
+531 EMVWIAYK
-539 LGLIASLYRHE
+539 LGLIASLYRYD
-550 LRLEN
+550 LKLEN
-555 DEIIIHHAQTGEIF
+555 DEIIIHTPEDKIF
-569 NYKKPHSEN
+569 NYKKPHREN
-578 DPHHQIQKELF
+578 DPHHHIQKELF
-589 ELKKDI
+589 ELKKSI

-626 YIFEKGKN
+626 YIFEEGKN

-650 ANSLVSRFALKD
+650 ANSLISRFALKD
-662 KALLKTEKNKNLEYY
+662 KALLKTEKNKNLEYS

-693 LESLTRPIKDSNAVR
+693 LETLTHPIKDSNAVR

-714 LYQELAQNPNK
+714 LYQELAQNSNK

-739 EAFKLTLEPP
+739 EVFKLTLDPP

-768 SILEEAN
+768 SILEEIN
-775 DNGLELE
+775 YNGLELE

-791 HEGLFHDY
+791 NEKLFHDY
-799 TPYPKLDKTD
+799 RPYPKLDKSD

-843 EFPEVLNDE
+843 EFPEVLDDE

-877 PLLQK
+877 PLLEK

-889 STADIYTYFFALA
+889 STADIYTYFFALS
-902 YHLLKEKGFN
+902 YHLLKEKGFS

-952 SAAVDTSIMS
+952 SAAVDTSIMN

-970 ESDFE
+970 ESGFN

-983 KDDLKSTPHLPMKQN
+983 KDDLKSTPSLSMKQN
-998 ALSTESFIFANATLL
+998 ALSTESFIFANATFL

-1047 PTEKREEILKN
+1047 PTEKRDAILNACKTQEERKRT
-1058 CDDAQKDERGM
+1058 ER
-1069 SERERT
+1069 
-1075 KELIKP
+1075 LIKP

-1095 ADLWVIIAKF
+1095 AHLWVINTHNGYTSSLKSKIPPIDIEKYPATKAHLDAHYDTIATRSDQ
-1105 GSHEF
+1105 GDTPYHLRNCAY
-1110 LEVEYPTIYNHLL
+1110 LE
-1123 QYKDQLEQRGQCR
+1123 
-1136 YSRGPQNSNKPY
+1136 
-1148 PGQHHWLELD
+1148 
-1158 NNPKDSYLQDFEK
+1158 DFEK

-1190 ECELGVFYAE
+1190 ECELGYFYAE

-1244 KAFIERLP
+1244 KTFIERLP
-1252 IPQITEKNQ
+1252 IPKITPQNQ

-1275 ALKAK
+1275 ALKEK
-1280 DPKANTQGLEK
+1280 DPKANTQKLEK

-1301 HLTDEEIKTI
+1301 NLTDEEIKII
-1311 ENGQ
+1311 EDGQ

>member
-1 MICFTRIPL
+1 MIRFTRIPL
-10 KDFIKKHNPQEPK
+10 KDFIKKYNPQTPTT
-23 KETIENFEKE
+23 ETIEKFEKE
-33 INNLLENAPKQDDEE
+33 INSLLENAPRQDDEE
-48 FQKNEINK
+48 FQKNEINS
-56 FLKNTYGYDCNT
+56 FLKNTYGYRCNT
-68 YKKVDSAI
+68 NKKVDSAI
-76 YVDGEVRV
+76 YVDEEVQV

-92 NRNEFP
+92 KKTEFP
-98 KNRENPISK
+98 KNRENPLSK

-112 VLYFLEEIEKEKN
+112 VLYFLEEREKEKN

-146 LLFLKED
+146 LLFLNDD
-153 KRIKD
+153 KRIKK
-158 FYKKCAKKEGTDS
+158 FYKNYAQKEGTDF
-171 SKPKFYKDLEQYL
+171 SKPKFYEDLEQYL
-184 QEDFQGELRYTHFN
+184 QKDFQGKLPYTYFN
-198 LSNYDPKELP
+198 LNDDFKELP

-219 LKQRKTLDANTL
+219 LKQKKTLDANTL

-245 EEQNDKGKI
+245 EEQNEKGKT

-261 QNSLSAALK
+261 QNSLSDALK
-270 KKYENLDDEEVMAL
+270 KQYNNLDDEEVMAL

-304 FKHFEKPFLTTENFK
+304 FKHFEKPFLTTDNFK

-338 RSLNKEDKILEKIPY
+338 RSQAIKEDKILEKIPY
-353 LNSSLFDQTPLELKG
+353 LNSSLFDETPLELKG
-368 HEIRLLENKKLEL
+368 HEIKLLNNEPLEI
-381 YQNSVLKK
+381 YPKSVLKK
-389 HENYQEKKELPLL
+389 HEEYQKQKDLPLL

-412 KFTTTPKDIKD
+412 DFTTTPKDIKD
-423 NTDTSESRLINP
+423 NQNKSESRLINP

-468 TPIVLDKFNA
+468 TPIVRDKFNA
-478 IYQWDCENLK
+478 IYQWDCKDLEALK
-488 ALREKIDR
+488 GKIDR

-521 SGHFLVSALN
+521 SGHFLVSVLN
-531 EMVLIAYE
+531 EMVWVAYE

-550 LRLEN
+550 LKLEN
-555 DEIIIHHAQTGEIF
+555 DEIIIHTPEDKVFKYTI
-569 NYKKPHSEN
+569 PHSEN
-578 DPHHQIQKELF
+578 DPHHHIQKELF

-626 YIFEKGKN
+626 YIFEEGKN

-650 ANSLVSRFALKD
+650 GNSLISRFALKD

-693 LESLTRPIKDSNAVR
+693 LESLTHPIKDSNAVR

-843 EFPEVLNDE
+843 EFPEVLDDE
-852 GDFLGFDCIIGNPPY
+852 GNFLGFDCIIGNPPY

-889 STADIYTYFFALA
+889 SSSDIYTYFFALA
-902 YHLLKEKGFN
+902 LNLLKEKGFS

-925 GAKLRELLLKKTTL
+925 GTKLREWLLKKTTIA
-939 VSYMELNALKVFE
+939 SYMELNALKKVFE
-952 SAAVDTSIMS
+952 SAAVDTSIIS
-962 FIKQTPPK
+962 FIKQAPLK
-970 ESDFE
+970 ESDFK
-975 YYEPTPND
+975 YYEPTEND
-983 KDDLKSTPHLPMKQN
+983 KENLKNTPSLLMRQN
-998 ALSTESFIFANATLL
+998 ALSTESFIFADTTLL
-1013 DLRDKIESVGT
+1013 DLRDKIEQSGT
-1024 PLKDWDIQINYGIKT
+1024 PLKDWGIQIYRSILT
-1039 GANEAFII
+1039 GCNEAFII
-1047 PTEKREEILKN
+1047 PTEKRDAILKN
-1058 CDDAQKDERGM
+1058 CDDVQKDERGM

-1095 ADLWVIIAKF
+1095 ADLWLINTHNGYTSSIKSKIPPIDIEKYPATKAHLDAHYDAIATRCDQ
-1105 GSHEF
+1105 GDTPYHLRNCAY
-1110 LEVEYPTIYNHLL
+1110 LE
-1123 QYKDQLEQRGQCR
+1123 
-1136 YSRGPQNSNKPY
+1136 
-1148 PGQHHWLELD
+1148 
-1158 NNPKDSYLQDFEK
+1158 DFEK
-1171 EKIVYG
+1171 EKIVWA
-1177 EIVQEPRFYLDNG
+1177 EMIDEPRFIYDNKGFLTNQTCYFIARDDKYL
-1190 ECELGVFYAE
+1190 FA
-1200 ATSFILTGE
+1200 ILN
-1209 HLRYLLGML
+1209 
-1218 HSKLITFAFKTFY
+1218 SKVIYFFMRQIASN
-1231 AGGGLGESGYRYK
+1231 LGEGAFRWIK
-1244 KAFIERLP
+1244 QFIERLP
-1252 IPQITEKNQ
+1252 IPKITHKNQ
-1261 ELADKITDG
+1261 ELADKITDC
-1270 AKQIL
+1270 AERIL
-1275 ALKAK
+1275 KSK
-1280 DPKANTQGLEK
+1280 ENDPKANTQRLEK

-1301 HLTDEEIKTI
+1301 NLTDEEIKII

>member
-1 MICFTRIPL
+1 MISFTHIPL
-10 KDFIKKHNPQEPK
+10 KDFIKKYNPPTPT
-23 KETIENFEKE
+23 KETIENFKKE
-33 INNLLENAPKQDDEE
+33 INSLLENAPRQDNEE

-56 FLKNTYGYDCNT
+56 FFLKTYGYDCNT
-68 YKKVDSAI
+68 RKKVDSAI
-76 YVDGEVRV
+76 YMDGKALV

-92 NRNEFP
+92 NKTEFP
-98 KNRENPISK
+98 KDRENPLSK

-112 VLYFLEEIEKEKN
+112 VLYFLEERKN
-125 NSLKHT
+125 NSLKHA

-141 FDCKD
+141 FDCRD
-146 LLFLKED
+146 FCALFQNN
-153 KRIKD
+153 KRITD
-158 FYKKCAKKEGTDS
+158 FYKYCAKKEGTDPS
-171 SKPKFYKDLEQYL
+171 TKRFYSDLEEYL
-184 QEDFQGELRYTHFN
+184 KKDFEGELRYTHFN
-198 LSNYDPKELP
+198 LSDDFKELP
-208 LIYQVLSQEVL
+208 LIYQVLSHEVL

-245 EEQNDKGKI
+245 EEQNEKGKT

-261 QNSLSAALK
+261 QNSLSDALK
-270 KKYENLDDEEVMAL
+270 EQYKNLDDEEVMAL

-291 ILFLRLLESLLIS
+291 ILFLRLLESLLFS
-304 FKHFEKPFLTTENFK
+304 FEHFKNSFLTIENFK

-324 NTLFFEV
+324 NDLFFEV

-338 RSLNKEDKILEKIPY
+338 RLPEIKEDKILEKIPY
-353 LNSSLFDQTPLELKG
+353 LNSSLFDKTPLELKG
-368 HEIRLLENKKLEL
+368 YEIKLLDNKKLEI
-381 YQNSVLKK
+381 YKNSVLKK
-389 HENYQEKKELPLL
+389 DNPKQEPLPLL
-402 KYLFEFLRLY
+402 KYFFAFLRLY

-423 NTDTSESRLINP
+423 NQNTSESRLINP

-468 TPIVLDKFNA
+468 TPIVRDKFNA
-478 IYQWDCENLK
+478 TYQWDCENLE
-488 ALREKIDR
+488 ALRGKIDR
-496 NFSNEKAK
+496 NFSNQKAK

-521 SGHFLVSALN
+521 SGHFLVSVLN
-531 EMVLIAYE
+531 EMVWVAYE

-555 DEIIIHHAQTGEIF
+555 DEIIIHTPEDKVFKYTI
-569 NYKKPHSEN
+569 PHSEN

-589 ELKKDI
+589 NLKKDI

-634 TNNLETLPN
+634 TNALETLPN

-650 ANSLVSRFALKD
+650 ANSLISRFNLNDDLK
-662 KALLKTEKNKNLEYY
+662 KIPNIKQK
-677 IAEYKELVK
+677 IQEYKDLVAQ
-686 IYKDPKI
+686 YKDPNPLYPLNKQDLINKI
-693 LESLTRPIKDSNAVR
+693 QDLKNTFSLTLKDPKTKA
-708 KYAKER
+708 
-714 LYQELAQNPNK
+714 ELEK
-725 DFKKALN
+725 T
-732 DRIEKIK
+732 IEKHITK
-739 EAFKLTLEPP
+739 YNDFALDDKSLLDGLNYFIPSLFGTPKLSPKEEEEAFAS
-749 QKELKFKKF
+749 
-758 LKEHLELYGK
+758 YGR
-768 SILEEAN
+768 IR
-775 DNGLELE
+775 
-782 ALALEKKMA
+782 ALRK
-791 HEGLFHDY
+791 
-799 TPYPKLDKTD
+799 KLDD
-809 KVVGLEHFNRY
+809 ALSGREY
-820 VLTSYKDLQ
+820 Q
-829 DENERYANALEWRF
+829 NAFEWRF
-843 EFPEVLNDE
+843 EFPEVLDDE

-889 STADIYTYFFALA
+889 STADIYTYFFALSF
-902 YHLLKEKGFN
+902 HLLKKKGFN

-925 GAKLRELLLKKTTL
+925 GAKLREWLLKKTTI

-952 SAAVDTSIMS
+952 SAAVDTSIMN

-970 ESDFE
+970 ENSFN

-983 KDDLKSTPHLPMKQN
+983 KDDLKSTPHLSMRQN

-1047 PTEKREEILKN
+1047 PTEKRDAILNACKT
-1058 CDDAQKDERGM
+1058 QE
-1069 SERERT
+1069 ERERT
-1075 KELIKP
+1075 ERLIKP

-1095 ADLWVIIAKF
+1095 ADLWVINTHNGYTSF
-1105 GSHEF
+1105 SHKIPPIDIEKYPATKAHLDAHWDTIVTRSDQGDTPYHLRNCAY
-1110 LEVEYPTIYNHLL
+1110 LE
-1123 QYKDQLEQRGQCR
+1123 
-1136 YSRGPQNSNKPY
+1136 
-1148 PGQHHWLELD
+1148 
-1158 NNPKDSYLQDFEK
+1158 DFEK

-1190 ECELGVFYAE
+1190 ECELGYFYAE

-1252 IPQITEKNQ
+1252 IPKITPKNQ

-1270 AKQIL
+1270 AEAIL
-1275 ALKAK
+1275 ALKEK
-1280 DPKANTQGLEK
+1280 DPRANTQRLEK

-1301 HLTDEEIKTI
+1301 NLTDEEIKII
-1311 ENGQ
+1311 EDGQ

>member
-1 MICFTRIPL
+1 MIRFTRIPL
-10 KDFIKKHNPQEPK
+10 KDFIKKYNPPTPI

-33 INNLLENAPKQDDEE
+33 INSLLENAPRQDDEE

-56 FLKNTYGYDCNT
+56 FLKNAYGYDCNT
-68 YKKVDSAI
+68 SKKVDSAI

-84 LIEVKALN
+84 LIEVKALDN
-92 NRNEFP
+92 KTEFP
-98 KNRENPISK
+98 KNRENPLSK

-112 VLYFLEEIEKEKN
+112 VLYFLEEIEIEEIEKEKN

-131 IICNAHEFFL
+131 IICNVHEFFL

-146 LLFLKED
+146 LLFLEKD
-153 KRIKD
+153 KRINK
-158 FYKKCAKKEGTDS
+158 FYENYAKKEGTDS
-171 SKPKFYKDLEQYL
+171 SKPKFYQDLEQYL

-198 LSNYDPKELP
+198 LSDDFKELP

-219 LKQRKTLDANTL
+219 LKQKKTLDANTL

-245 EEQNDKGKI
+245 EEKNEKGKI

-261 QNSLSAALK
+261 KNSLSDALRE
-270 KKYENLDDEEVMAL
+270 KYTDLDDEEVMAL

-304 FKHFEKPFLTTENFK
+304 FEHFNKESFLTIENFN

-331 LAKKNSE
+331 LAKKNNE
-338 RSLNKEDKILEKIPY
+338 RLKEIKQDKILEKIPY
-353 LNSSLFDQTPLELKG
+353 LNSSLFDKTPLELKG
-368 HEIRLLENKKLEL
+368 HEIKWLDNYSLEIYPK
-381 YQNSVLKK
+381 SVLKK
-389 HENYQEKKELPLL
+389 HEKYQKEKELPLL
-402 KYLFEFLRLY
+402 KYLFEFLHLY
-412 KFTTTPKDIKD
+412 DFTTTPKDIKD
-423 NTDTSESRLINP
+423 NTNTSESCLINP

-468 TPIVLDKFNA
+468 TTIVRDKFNA
-478 IYQWDCENLK
+478 IYQWDCKDLEALK
-488 ALREKIDR
+488 GKIDR

-509 LLTLRICDPAVG
+509 LLTLRVCDPAVG

-531 EMVLIAYE
+531 EMVWIAYE
-539 LGLIASLYRHE
+539 LGLIASLHRYD
-550 LRLEN
+550 LKLEN
-555 DEIIIHHAQTGEIF
+555 DEIIIHYTPTGEIF

-578 DPHHQIQKELF
+578 DPHHHIQKELF
-589 ELKKDI
+589 ELKKSI

-626 YIFEKGKN
+626 YIFEEGKN
-634 TNNLETLPN
+634 TNALETLPN

-650 ANSLVSRFALKD
+650 ANSLISRFNLNDDLK
-662 KALLKTEKNKNLEYY
+662 KIPNIKQK
-677 IAEYKELVK
+677 IQEYKDLVAQ
-686 IYKDPKI
+686 YKDPNPLYPLNKQDLINKI
-693 LESLTRPIKDSNAVR
+693 QDLKNTFSLTLKDPKTKA
-708 KYAKER
+708 
-714 LYQELAQNPNK
+714 ELE
-725 DFKKALN
+725 KA
-732 DRIEKIK
+732 IEKHIK
-739 EAFKLTLEPP
+739 KYNFFALDDKSLLAGLNYFTPSLFGTPKLSPKEEEEAFAS
-749 QKELKFKKF
+749 
-758 LKEHLELYGK
+758 YGR
-768 SILEEAN
+768 IR
-775 DNGLELE
+775 
-782 ALALEKKMA
+782 ALRK
-791 HEGLFHDY
+791 
-799 TPYPKLDKTD
+799 KLDD
-809 KVVGLEHFNRY
+809 ALSGGEY
-820 VLTSYKDLQ
+820 Q
-829 DENERYANALEWRF
+829 NAFEWRF

-867 IRQEH
+867 IRQEQ

-877 PLLQK
+877 PLLEK

-902 YHLLKEKGFN
+902 FHLLKDKGFS

-925 GAKLRELLLKKTTL
+925 GAKLREWLLKKTTI

-952 SAAVDTSIMS
+952 SATVDTSIMN

-970 ESDFE
+970 ESDFK

-983 KDDLKSTPHLPMKQN
+983 KDDLKSIPSLSMKQN

-1024 PLKDWDIQINYGIKT
+1024 PLKDWDIQIYRGILT

-1047 PTEKREEILKN
+1047 PTEKRDEILNACKT
-1058 CDDAQKDERGM
+1058 QE
-1069 SERERT
+1069 ERERT
-1075 KELIKP
+1075 ERLIKP

-1095 ADLWVIIAKF
+1095 AGEWIIFIPWHFPNTDSQKSMEENEQDF
-1105 GSHEF
+1105 SIH
-1110 LEVEYPTIYNHLL
+1110 YPIIYAHLL
-1123 QYKDQLEQRGQCR
+1123 SHKDELLKRNKDETGKRYEWYCLQR
-1136 YSRGPQNSNKPY
+1136 
-1148 PGQHHWLELD
+1148 WAA
-1158 NNPKDSYLQDFEK
+1158 SYYQDFEK

-1190 ECELGVFYAE
+1190 ECELGYFYAE

-1244 KAFIERLP
+1244 KAFIEGYPFLKSP
-1252 IPQITEKNQ
+1252 KKTKN
-1261 ELADKITDG
+1261 
-1270 AKQIL
+1270 
-1275 ALKAK
+1275 
-1280 DPKANTQGLEK
+1280 
-1291 EIDAL
+1291 
-1296 VYQLY
+1296 
-1301 HLTDEEIKTI
+1301 
-1311 ENGQ
+1311 

>member
-1 MICFTRIPL
+1 MIRFAHISL
-10 KDFIKKHNPQEPK
+10 KDFIKKYNPQEPK

-33 INNLLENAPKQDDEE
+33 INSLLENAPRQDDEE

-56 FLKNTYGYDCNT
+56 FFLKTYGYECNT
-68 YKKVDSAI
+68 RKKVDSAI

-98 KNRENPISK
+98 KNRENPLSK

-125 NSLKHT
+125 NSLKHA

-146 LLFLKED
+146 LLFLEKD
-153 KRIKD
+153 KRINK
-158 FYKKCAKKEGTDS
+158 FYENYAKKEGTDS
-171 SKPKFYKDLEQYL
+171 SKPKFYQDLEQYL

-198 LSNYDPKELP
+198 LSDDFKELP
-208 LIYQVLSQEVL
+208 LIYQVLSHEVL

-254 LIKPSRT
+254 LIKPSYT
-261 QNSLSAALK
+261 KNSLSGALK
-270 KKYENLDDEEVMAL
+270 EQYKNLDDEEVMAL

-304 FKHFEKPFLTTENFK
+304 FKHFEKPFEKPFLTTENFK

-338 RSLNKEDKILEKIPY
+338 RLPEIKEDKILEKIPY
-353 LNSSLFDQTPLELKG
+353 LNSSLFDKTPLELKG
-368 HEIRLLENKKLEL
+368 YEIKLLDNKKLEI
-381 YQNSVLKK
+381 YKNSVLKK
-389 HENYQEKKELPLL
+389 HEDYQKEKDLPLL

-423 NTDTSESRLINP
+423 NQNKSESRLINP

-468 TPIVLDKFNA
+468 TPIVLDKFNQTYK
-478 IYQWDCENLK
+478 IECDNLK
-488 ALREKIDR
+488 ELKNYLKNSYKEDKR
-496 NFSNEKAK
+496 K
-504 EYLNT
+504 EYLQV
-509 LLTLRICDPAVG
+509 LLALRVCDPAVG

-531 EMVLIAYE
+531 EMVRVAYE
-539 LGLIASLYRHE
+539 LGLIASLYRHS

-555 DEIIIHHAQTGEIF
+555 DEIIIHTPTNEIF
-569 NYKKPHSEN
+569 NYTKAHSEN
-578 DPHHQIQKELF
+578 DPHHHIQKELF
-589 ELKKDI
+589 ELKKSI

-626 YIFEKGKN
+626 YIFEEGKN
-634 TNNLETLPN
+634 TNALETLPN

-650 ANSLVSRFALKD
+650 GNSLISRFALKD
-662 KALLKTEKNKNLEYY
+662 KALLKTKKNQNLEYS

-693 LESLTRPIKDSNAVR
+693 LETLTHPIKDSNAVR

-714 LYQELAQNPNK
+714 LYQELKQNPNK

-739 EAFKLTLEPP
+739 KAFKLTLDPP

-768 SILEEAN
+768 SILEEIN
-775 DNGLELE
+775 YNGLELE
-782 ALALEKKMA
+782 ALALEKQMA
-791 HEGLFHDY
+791 SEKLFHDY
-799 TPYPKLDKTD
+799 RPYPKLDKSD

-843 EFPEVLNDE
+843 EFPEVLDDE

-872 IKDLK
+872 IKDIK

-882 QYQDFYN
+882 QYPDFYN
-889 STADIYTYFFALA
+889 STADIYTYFFALS

-925 GAKLRELLLKKTTL
+925 GAKLREWLLKKTTI

-970 ESDFE
+970 ESDFK

-983 KDDLKSTPHLPMKQN
+983 KENLKNTPSFLMKQN

-1013 DLRDKIESVGT
+1013 DLRDKMESVGT

-1047 PTEKREEILKN
+1047 TTEKRDAILNACKTQEERKRT
-1058 CDDAQKDERGM
+1058 ER
-1069 SERERT
+1069 
-1075 KELIKP
+1075 LIKP

-1095 ADLWVIIAKF
+1095 AGEWLINTHNGYTSAFKSKIPPIDIAKYPATKAHLDAHWNTIATRCDQ
-1105 GSHEF
+1105 GDTPYHLRNCAY
-1110 LEVEYPTIYNHLL
+1110 LE
-1123 QYKDQLEQRGQCR
+1123 
-1136 YSRGPQNSNKPY
+1136 
-1148 PGQHHWLELD
+1148 
-1158 NNPKDSYLQDFEK
+1158 DFEK
-1171 EKIVYG
+1171 EKIVYPC
-1177 EIVQEPRFYLDNG
+1177 IMAKEPCFVYEEKG
-1190 ECELGVFYAE
+1190 FYAP
-1200 ATSFILTGE
+1200 APANIITGDKIE
-1209 HLRYLLGML
+1209 ITYITALLN
-1218 HSKLITFAFKTFY
+1218 SKCIYFAMRKFYMGEGIEGELKTNN
-1231 AGGGLGESGYRYK
+1231 LEK
-1244 KAFIERLP
+1244 IP
-1252 IPQITEKNQ
+1252 IPKITEKNQ
-1261 ELADKITDG
+1261 ELARKITDG
-1270 AKQIL
+1270 AKAIL
-1275 ALKAK
+1275 ALKEK
-1280 DPKANTQGLEK
+1280 DPKANTQKLEK

-1301 HLTDEEIKTI
+1301 HLTDEEIKII
-1311 ENGQ
+1311 EYGQ